1 MTESQKLQIRM
12 SETRQAANMEDT
24 TPEDRTRLLGE
35 LRGLEEKFRTAVAAE
50 TAQVDG
56 DFAGSGG
63 QLSAEH
69 REAMAITHRADLGV
83 MVGHILARRNVTG
96 AESEA
101 QAVWNLEGNQIPLSM
116 IAEIRT
122 VAAPTDGGGTQ
133 PVSGYVFPNS
143 ISAFANISR
152 PTVPAGTPVFP
163 SIVTGAVAGRPIEG
177 AAHGS
182 SEPTL
187 RGELL
192 TPKRIQAV
200 ASVSVEDR
208 ARYPSLGPALAA
220 HLAGAV
226 AAGMDTQALSDTGGF
241 FDTAAGTRPLTPAGN
256 PSNATTY
263 PQWQA
268 ILAKVVDGR
277 HAANLAGGGLLLHP
291 DAFEDA
297 EEIYRGNN
305 SSESFAERIA
315 RVSRM
320 QVSAAMPATASNIS
334 NVLIVR
340 GTSPAAVQPTWPG
353 LTIEDVYSNSGTGEI
368 SFTAVA
374 LSAFSVTHPSAYE
387 FEKIHNG

>member
-1 MTESQKLQIRM
+1 MTESQRLQIKM
-12 SETRQAANMEDT
+12 SQTRDAANDET
-24 TPEDRTRLLGE
+24 TTDSDRTRLLSE
-35 LRGLEEKFRTAVAAE
+35 LRDLEVKFRTALEAE
-50 TAQVDG
+50 VAQVDG
-56 DFAGSGG
+56 DFAAGG
-63 QLSAEH
+63 QPSAEF
-69 REAMAITHRADLGV
+69 REMQEITRRADLGTMMANV
-83 MVGHILARRNVTG
+83 ISRRNQTG
-96 AESEA
+96 AEAEA
-101 QAVWNLEGNQIPLSM
+101 LVAWDLEGNQIPLSM

-133 PVSGYVFPNS
+133 PVSGYVFPAS
-143 ISAFANISR
+143 IASFANIAR

-163 SIVTGAVAGRPIEG
+163 SIVTGAVAGRPTEG
-177 AAHGS
+177 SAHGS

-241 FDTAAGTRPLTPAGN
+241 FDTVAASRPLTT
-256 PSNATTY
+256 PSNPGSATTY
-263 PQWQA
+263 AQWQA

-297 EEIYRGNN
+297 EELYRGNQ

-340 GTSPAAVQPTWPG
+340 GSSPGAVQPTWPG
-353 LTIEDVYSNSGTGEI
+353 LTIEDIYTNSGSGEI

-374 LSAFSVTHPSAYE
+374 MSAFSVTHPSAYE

>member
-1 MTESQKLQIRM
+1 MTESQKLKLELVNLQREMKDVSGSALDELEGRFHDLQERQIRA
-12 SETRQAANMEDT
+12 E
-24 TPEDRTRLLGE
+24 
-35 LRGLEEKFRTAVAAE
+35 AAE
-50 TAQVDG
+50 TSQVDQ
-56 DFAGSGG
+56 DFAGAQG
-63 QLSAEH
+63 QLSAEF
-69 REAMAITHRADLGV
+69 REMQEITQRADLSV
-83 MVGHILARRNVTG
+83 MLGSILAGQNTSG
-96 AESEA
+96 AESGA
-101 QAVWNLEGNQIPLSM
+101 QQAWGLKGDEIPMSM
-116 IAEIRT
+116 IMEIRT

-133 PVSGYVFPNS
+133 PVSGYTFPTS
-143 ISAFANISR
+143 IANFANVVR
-152 PTVPAGTPVFP
+152 PTVAAGTPVFP
-163 SIVTGAVAGRPIEG
+163 SITVGAIAGRPTEG
-177 AAHGS
+177 SAHGS
-182 SEPTL
+182 TEPTI

-192 TPKRIQAV
+192 TPSRIHSI
-200 ASVSVEDR
+200 ASLTVEDR
-208 ARYPSLGPALAA
+208 ARYPGMGPALAA

-241 FDTAAGTRPLTPAGN
+241 FDTAAGTRPLTPPNN

-320 QVSAAMPATASNIS
+320 KVSAAMPATASNIS

-340 GTSPAAVQPTWPG
+340 GSSPGAVQPT
-353 LTIEDVYSNSGTGEI
+353 
-368 SFTAVA
+368 
-374 LSAFSVTHPSAYE
+374 
-387 FEKIHNG
+387 

>member
-1 MTESQKLQIRM
+1 
-12 SETRQAANMEDT
+12 
-24 TPEDRTRLLGE
+24 
-35 LRGLEEKFRTAVAAE
+35 
-50 TAQVDG
+50 
-56 DFAGSGG
+56 
-63 QLSAEH
+63 
-69 REAMAITHRADLGV
+69 MA
-83 MVGHILARRNVTG
+83 
-96 AESEA
+96 
-101 QAVWNLEGNQIPLSM
+101 
-116 IAEIRT
+116 
-122 VAAPTDGGGTQ
+122 
-133 PVSGYVFPNS
+133 
-143 ISAFANISR
+143 
-152 PTVPAGTPVFP
+152 AGTPVFP
-163 SIVTGAVAGRPIEG
+163 SITVGAIAGRPTEG
-177 AAHGS
+177 SAHGS
-182 SEPTL
+182 TEPTI

-192 TPKRIQAV
+192 TPSRIHSI
-200 ASVSVEDR
+200 ASLTVEDR
-208 ARYPSLGPALAA
+208 ARYPGMGPALAA

-241 FDTAAGTRPLTPAGN
+241 FDTAAGTRPLTPPNN

-340 GTSPAAVQPTWPG
+340 GSSPGAVQPT
-353 LTIEDVYSNSGTGEI
+353 
-368 SFTAVA
+368 
-374 LSAFSVTHPSAYE
+374 
-387 FEKIHNG
+387 